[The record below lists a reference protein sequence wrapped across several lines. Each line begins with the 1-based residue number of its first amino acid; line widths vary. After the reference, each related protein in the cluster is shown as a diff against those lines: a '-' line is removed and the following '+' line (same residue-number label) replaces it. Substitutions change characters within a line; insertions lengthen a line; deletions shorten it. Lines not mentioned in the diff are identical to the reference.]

1 MKVSISTVCTALIT
15 VCFLGCQSTP
25 TPLTE
30 LEEEEIKNEVRQ
42 AFENTTVAVNA
53 HDAVKIMESCWN
65 DNDYL
70 YAAQGTLTKGWER
83 NNEISTAIHTD
94 PKNKSFTLEYDETI
108 IKVINRDAVLLV
120 GRGYFHNILTEEG
133 VNSVDIV
140 ITFLLE
146 KIDDKWLITVGHE
159 SYPEALLLL

>member
-1 MKVSISTVCTALIT
+1 MAY
-15 VCFLGCQSTP
+15 F
-25 TPLTE
+25 
-30 LEEEEIKNEVRQ
+30 NY
-42 AFENTTVAVNA
+42 
-53 HDAVKIMESCWN
+53 KIV
-65 DNDYL
+65 DY
-70 YAAQGTLTKGWER
+70 
-83 NNEISTAIHTD
+83 
-94 PKNKSFTLEYDETI
+94 SFHETI

-146 KIDDKWLITVGHE
+146 KIDDKWVITVGHE